1 MAIPNV
7 DEDEIQK
14 FSEIQED
21 WWNTEGQCAP
31 LHHINPL
38 RLDFIRQF
46 LPDLKDKKIL
56 DVGCGGGILSEAL
69 AKLGG
74 HITGID
80 LSESA
85 LQAAQTHQNSSLQE
99 NSRQNL
105 NIDYQLTSV
114 EDFAEKNPKSF
125 DIITCMEMLEHV
137 PDPASCIKACSKLI
151 KPNGKLFFST
161 LNRSPKSYLFAIVGA
176 EWILKLVPKNTH
188 DYAKFIKPS
197 ELSQWLR
204 QADLSAQNFQGITY
218 NILSKKYSL
227 SPTDISVNYLV
238 YAEKI

>member
-1 MAIPNV
+1 MTAQNV
-7 DEDEIQK
+7 DHDEIQK
-14 FSEIQED
+14 FSDIQED

-38 RLDFIRQF
+38 RLDFIRQYE
-46 LPDLKDKKIL
+46 PDLRDKKIL

-69 AKLGG
+69 AKAGG
-74 HITGID
+74 LITGID

-85 LQAAQTHQNSSLQE
+85 IEIAKKHQNSSVQD
-99 NSRQNL
+99 NSNQNL
-105 NIDYQLTSV
+105 NIDYQLSSV
-114 EDFAEKNPKSF
+114 EDFAEKYPEGF
-125 DIITCMEMLEHV
+125 DMITCMEMLEHV
-137 PDPASCIKACSKLI
+137 PDPASCIQACSKLI

-161 LNRSPKSYLFAIVGA
+161 INRSPKSYLFAIIGA

-204 QADLSAQNFQGITY
+204 DANLSPKNFQGMTY
-218 NILSKKYSL
+218 NPLSKKYL
-227 SPTDISVNYLV
+227 LNPADISVNYLV
-238 YAEKI
+238 YAEKS